1 MLAFALPAGMG
12 RGSFLLSALTSLVL
26 GVLILAQWPSSSAWA
41 IGTLVGVAVLMNGLT
56 RIAIS
61 SWVRSEI
68 HTLQPAAK
76 AA

>member
-1 MLAFALPAGMG
+1 VAEQ
-12 RGSFLLSALTSLVL
+12 L
-26 GVLILAQWPSSSAWA
+26 GL
-41 IGTLVGVAVLMNGLT
+41 GDRDLVGVAVLMNGLT